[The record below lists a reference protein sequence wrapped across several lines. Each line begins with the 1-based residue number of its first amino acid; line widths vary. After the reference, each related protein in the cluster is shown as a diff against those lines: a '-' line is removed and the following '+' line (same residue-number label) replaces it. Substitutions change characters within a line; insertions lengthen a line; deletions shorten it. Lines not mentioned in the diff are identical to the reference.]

1 VARVRGMQQ
10 QKLPGEEEG
19 GGGELGRHG
28 QAYLGET
35 GEWARADGQ
44 GGWVGSAR
52 PRSVWPLRRGRVDRH
67 MAARLRPVSSQLV
80 HVRLI
85 G

>member
-28 QAYLGET
+28 HAYLEET
-35 GEWARADGQ
+35 GAF
-44 GGWVGSAR
+44 VFS
-52 PRSVWPLRRGRVDRH
+52 GRVG
-67 MAARLRPVSSQLV
+67 AGRPSQ
-80 HVRLI
+80 
-85 G
+85 